1 MDKTMFAD
9 AIRTIGSV
17 FTKLVVTEDIDSF
30 GYMTEIES
38 VAGTFYASKQAYK
51 DLTEVNSAAGT
62 VYTGKSYLYVADSE
76 IALLEGDRI
85 QDSNGS
91 VWVMKNIIDDYSEI
105 AGYRKWLIELVI
117 L

>member
-1 MDKTMFAD
+1 MDKNTFAD
-9 AIRTIGSV
+9 AIRTVGSV

-38 VAGTFYASKQAYK
+38 AAGTFYASKQAYK

-62 VYTGKSYLYVADSE
+62 VYTGKSYLYVSDLE
-76 IALLEGDRI
+76 ISLAEGDRI

-91 VWVMKNIIDDYSEI
+91 VWVMKNIIDDYSEV
-105 AGYRKWLIELVI
+105 AGYKKWLIELVI